1 MAFGL
6 GNGLST
12 MTPKE
17 GEQEEGERG
26 GGGGEEKTDL
36 NFQN

>member
-12 MTPKE
+12 MNPKE
-17 GEQEEGERG
+17 GEQEEEGE